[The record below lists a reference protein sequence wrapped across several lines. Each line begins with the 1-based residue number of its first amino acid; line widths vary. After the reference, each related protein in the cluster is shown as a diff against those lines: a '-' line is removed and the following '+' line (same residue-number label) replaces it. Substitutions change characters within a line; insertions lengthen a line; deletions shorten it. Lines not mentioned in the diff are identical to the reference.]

1 MKYWHAWAI
10 ASALLISCNR
20 SGSPV
25 ESKSTVIDQNEPG
38 VEAYAADTTAA
49 ATGETDKAP
58 RRHTEGK
65 EQSPPPERQ
74 RQIIKTATLDIE
86 CKDFKA
92 FGAQLQALIQQHGA
106 WIASEEETK
115 SDYQQ
120 QNVVCIK
127 VPVTQF
133 DALVNSCA
141 GAGGK
146 VQNKK
151 ITSEDVTNAIVDT
164 KGRLEAK
171 KQIRARYL
179 ELLKQAKTMEEI
191 LQVQNEINSI
201 TEELEST
208 AYNLEHMQ
216 AQAAYSTI
224 YLTYFKVLE
233 GVGDEQ
239 PGFISRLWDSVKDG
253 GTAVLNLM
261 VALAGLWP
269 LWILL
274 AGVVYWWRN
283 RRPWR
288 WSLRNKAKQPSAV
301 S

>member
-1 MKYWHAWAI
+1 MKHWHAWAM
-10 ASALLISCNR
+10 ALALLISCNR
-20 SGSPV
+20 SGNPA
-25 ESKSTVIDQNEPG
+25 ESQSKEIVQNEPG

-49 ATGETDKAP
+49 ASGETDKAP
-58 RRHTEGK
+58 RQHNESK

-86 CKDFKA
+86 CKDFAA
-92 FGAQLQALIQQHGA
+92 FGAQLHALVQKHGG

-127 VPVTQF
+127 VPVAQF
-133 DALVNSCA
+133 DALLNSCA
-141 GAGGK
+141 TAGGK
-146 VQNKK
+146 VQSRK

-164 KGRLEAK
+164 KGRLQAK
-171 KQIRARYL
+171 QQIRARYM

-216 AQAAYSTI
+216 AQAAYSTV
-224 YLTYFKVLE
+224 YLTYFQVLE
-233 GVGDEQ
+233 AGGDS
-239 PGFISRLWDSVKDG
+239 PNFVSRLWDALKDG
-253 GTAVLNLM
+253 GSAMLEFMIGL
-261 VALAGLWP
+261 VALWP
-269 LWILL
+269 LWLL
-274 AGVVYWWRN
+274 LTAVAYWWRS
-283 RRPWR
+283 RKGR
-288 WSLRNKAKQPSAV
+288 WLPIRKQAA
-301 S
+301 